1 MQDRV
6 AVVASRMMAYNRADT
21 RRIGHALK
29 VFGLVKALAEQ
40 EGLDAETRELLETT
54 ALLHDIG
61 IKLSEQKYGVSSG
74 HYQQIEGPPV
84 ARKLLEGLGF
94 SAEAVERICYL
105 IAHHHT
111 YTGVD
116 GIDYQILIEAD
127 FIVNIEEKDI
137 AQDQIASI
145 RTKYFKTKGG
155 KELIDSMFPMVAP
168 TDGEQSYYHT

>member
-6 AVVASRMMAYNRADT
+6 AVVASRMMAYNGADT

-29 VFGLVKALAEQ
+29 VYGLVKALAER

-61 IKLSEQKYGVSSG
+61 IKLSEQKYGVSNG
-74 HYQQIEGPPV
+74 YYQQIEGPPV
-84 ARKLLEGLGF
+84 AKMLLEGLGY
-94 SAEAVERICYL
+94 SVEAVERICYL

-111 YTGVD
+111 YTGVE
-116 GIDYQILIEAD
+116 GMDYQILIEAD
-127 FIVNIEEKDI
+127 FLVNIQEKDI

-145 RTKYFKTKGG
+145 ETKYFKTKGG
-155 KELIDSMFPMVAP
+155 KELLASMFPMV
-168 TDGEQSYYHT
+168 TSVDREQ